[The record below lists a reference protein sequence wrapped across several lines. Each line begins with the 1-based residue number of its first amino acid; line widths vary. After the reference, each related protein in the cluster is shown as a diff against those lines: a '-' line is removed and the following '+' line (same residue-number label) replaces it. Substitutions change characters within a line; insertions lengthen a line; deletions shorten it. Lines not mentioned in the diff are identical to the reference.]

1 MYHGHPLWYIAAGA
15 TVRPTARVHHMN
27 RKIAHLTVLAG
38 VWILILPGTAWAYID
53 PGTGS
58 YLFQLVIAGGL
69 AALYTLRRYW
79 QNVKTMLAGV
89 LGRKRESTADPSDG
103 VD

>member
-1 MYHGHPLWYIAAGA
+1 
-15 TVRPTARVHHMN
+15 MN
-27 RKIAHLTVLAG
+27 RTFAHLTVLA
-38 VWILILPGTAWAYID
+38 VLWILILPATAWAYID

-79 QNVKTMLAGV
+79 HGVRTMMSSV
-89 LGRKRESTADPSDG
+89 LGRKHQSTANPPDG
-103 VD
+103 VE